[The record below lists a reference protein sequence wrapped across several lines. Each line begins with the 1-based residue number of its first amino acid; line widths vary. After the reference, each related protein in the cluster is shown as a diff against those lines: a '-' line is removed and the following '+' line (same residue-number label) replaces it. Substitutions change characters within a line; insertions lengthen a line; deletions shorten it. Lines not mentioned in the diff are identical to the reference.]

1 MKRHLQLLVLLFVIA
16 FLFLPRAFA
25 VINGT
30 RQLDSLFPEVVRLQS
45 RKTLCTATI
54 IGPRVILSAAHCASP
69 RGASFVYGGERYR
82 VKYVMSRLY
91 SSKGHDIS
99 VGLVDRVIK
108 NAVYAHVPALRNSPL
123 AIGGAIHLAGFGCT
137 KKSGVGAGKLRVG
150 STHVFGLDD
159 ENFVSIGGGAVCFG
173 DSGGPTFVRKNGQRH
188 LVGVNSRG
196 NIRNISIGVRVDSDS
211 SHQFFQKVAKRFKV
225 AICGVNEDCADVVPV
240 AGPKG

>member
-1 MKRHLQLLVLLFVIA
+1 MKRHFQLLVLLFVIA
-16 FLFLPRAFA
+16 FFFFPRAYA

-30 RQLDSLFPEVVRLQS
+30 RQMSSLFPEVVRLQS

-54 IGPRVILSAAHCASP
+54 IGPRVVLSAAHCASP
-69 RGASFVYGGERYR
+69 RGAAFVYGGELYK
-82 VKYVMSRLY
+82 VKYVKSRLY
-91 SSKGHDIS
+91 STRGHDIA
-99 VGLVDRVIK
+99 VGLVDREIK
-108 NAVYAHVPALRNSPL
+108 DASYAIIPPLRDSPL
-123 AIGGAIHLAGFGCT
+123 AIGGAIHLAGYGCT

-225 AICGVNEDCADVVPV
+225 AICGVTEECLV
-240 AGPKG
+240 AAPKG